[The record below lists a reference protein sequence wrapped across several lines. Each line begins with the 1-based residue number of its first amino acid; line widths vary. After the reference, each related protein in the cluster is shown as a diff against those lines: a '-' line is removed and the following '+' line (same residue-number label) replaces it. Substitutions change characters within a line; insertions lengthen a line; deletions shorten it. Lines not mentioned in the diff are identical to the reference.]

1 MPLQYKLPGYIG
13 NSLLLIISVVMLFQ
27 NNVVVGLLMGALSLL
42 NLFLIFKLDKYS
54 RDEGIL
60 AHELQMVK
68 MREELAIAQKR
79 LRELDGEVA
88 ELSRPVKST

>member
-13 NSLLLIISVVMLFQ
+13 NSLLLIVSVVMLFQ
-27 NNVVVGLLMGALSLL
+27 NNAVLGLLMGALSLL
-42 NLFLIFKLDKYS
+42 NLFLIFKLDTYS

-60 AHELQMVK
+60 AHELQMAK

-88 ELSRPVKST
+88 ESSRPAKST

>member
-42 NLFLIFKLDKYS
+42 NLFLIFKLDTYS

-88 ELSRPVKST
+88 ESSRPVKST

>member
-13 NSLLLIISVVMLFQ
+13 NSLLLVVSVVMLFQ

-42 NLFLIFKLDKYS
+42 NLFLIFKLDTYS

-88 ELSRPVKST
+88 ESSRPVKST